1 MIQLIVSDEITLKQL
16 AETDAPYIFRVIDSQ
31 REYLG
36 RWLPF
41 VPGTK
46 TVLDTMA
53 FIWSVTETPEFFRE
67 LVFCIHYRNEFA
79 GLIGLKF
86 NPADKANKRTEI
98 GYWLSEPF
106 QKKGIVTQAAKMLI
120 DYAFDELELNRIAIK
135 CAVGNQPSKNIP
147 MRLGFIFE
155 GIERDGELF
164 PDGHFVDLEV
174 FSLLKKEWK

>member
-1 MIQLIVSDEITLKQL
+1 MIQLIVSDDIMLKQL
-16 AETDAPYIFRVIDSQ
+16 EETDAKAIFSIIDSQ

-41 VPGTK
+41 VAGTK
-46 TVLDTMA
+46 TVDDTLA
-53 FIWSVTETPEFFRE
+53 FIRSVNETPEFFQE

-147 MRLGFIFE
+147 MLLGFVFE

-174 FSLLKKEWK
+174 YSLLKKEWK